1 MFAFRHA
8 SISNPHAIVSLR
20 FAPSCVHFDLFTQFY
35 LFIFGSRRRPRA
47 ILHHFM
53 SALCNQPLPF
63 STIAVAAAAAA
74 VVATTI
80 SERPVK
86 KNIDEMGQMDSECFN
101 IIHIENHSFRVF
113 HFGYDLLTRN

>member
-1 MFAFRHA
+1 
-8 SISNPHAIVSLR
+8 
-20 FAPSCVHFDLFTQFY
+20 
-35 LFIFGSRRRPRA
+35 
-47 ILHHFM
+47 M

-113 HFGYDLLTRN
+113 HFGYDLLTRNWIVSCSLFMCGGKIVLYLLL